1 MEKAFVVRQPIYRG
15 DLTLFAY
22 ELLFRNNE
30 LNNAAFTNGD
40 QATAQVLLD
49 TFMEIGL
56 DRVVGPNLA
65 FVNVT
70 RNFLLSDYCSLLPK
84 DRLVIQLPG
93 DTIPD
98 APLLDSVSRFS
109 KEGYLIALDNF
120 RYSEWLRPLLA
131 HIDIVKFDIQAVDKE
146 VIGKQIELLRQ
157 FELRLSANN
166 VETQEDFEYCKGLG
180 FDYYQ
185 GSFICKPQTVS
196 EDKIPANRMA
206 ALRLLAKLQDPK
218 LTTDQLAECVAQDVA
233 LSYKLIRYVNSAMHA
248 LPREVASIRHAI
260 VLVGTRRISN
270 WAGLILYG
278 QMDDKPSEL
287 MTTAIVRARMCQEL
301 ALSSKQNNA
310 EQFFTVGLFSVLDAL
325 LGRSMADA
333 LELLPLAQD
342 LKDALVHHQGLLGSA
357 LHCVMAYERGD
368 WDQAQCGDITQ
379 ETIYDCYVNAL
390 EWTRRTMQELGLKPD
405 LNAQE
410 TVRRRS
416 EAKLKLQQ
424 FATEQDQR
432 IKQAEEEARKN
443 VTRVLLARF
452 DLEFQRLSLE
462 FEEKQQQAIAS
473 AGEAANMR
481 FKDALA
487 EAERA
492 RENLKHD
499 LDSAAQRWEIE
510 RQQLQEEK
518 TAAETRVQQVLAEAR
533 QELES
538 REQNTMEGFEAERRD
553 LNQKIAKLEAEAA
566 SSAILQ
572 EEFRDAS
579 ARWQTERERLES
591 RQPVQA
597 SSVST
602 VSSVN
607 SSEAV
612 TAEIARI
619 GPLLVE
625 ISQKI
630 DDPATDLSSQI
641 RLNRELSVME
651 AYLKGLRY
659 SLGESQLTT

>member
-1 MEKAFVVRQPIYRG
+1 
-15 DLTLFAY
+15 
-22 ELLFRNNE
+22 
-30 LNNAAFTNGD
+30 
-40 QATAQVLLD
+40 
-49 TFMEIGL
+49 
-56 DRVVGPNLA
+56 
-65 FVNVT
+65 
-70 RNFLLSDYCSLLPK
+70 
-84 DRLVIQLPG
+84 
-93 DTIPD
+93 
-98 APLLDSVSRFS
+98 
-109 KEGYLIALDNF
+109 
-120 RYSEWLRPLLA
+120 
-131 HIDIVKFDIQAVDKE
+131 
-146 VIGKQIELLRQ
+146 
-157 FELRLSANN
+157 
-166 VETQEDFEYCKGLG
+166 
-180 FDYYQ
+180 
-185 GSFICKPQTVS
+185 
-196 EDKIPANRMA
+196 
-206 ALRLLAKLQDPK
+206 
-218 LTTDQLAECVAQDVA
+218 
-233 LSYKLIRYVNSAMHA
+233 
-248 LPREVASIRHAI
+248 
-260 VLVGTRRISN
+260 
-270 WAGLILYG
+270 
-278 QMDDKPSEL
+278 
-287 MTTAIVRARMCQEL
+287 
-301 ALSSKQNNA
+301 
-310 EQFFTVGLFSVLDAL
+310 
-325 LGRSMADA
+325 MADA

-357 LHCVMAYERGD
+357 LHCVMAYERGE

-518 TAAETRVQQVLAEAR
+518 TAAETRVQQAVA
-533 QELES
+533 
-538 REQNTMEGFEAERRD
+538 EGFEAERQV

-566 SSAILQ
+566 SSTILQ
-572 EEFRDAS
+572 EEFREAS
-579 ARWQTERERLES
+579 ARWQAERERLES
-591 RQPVQA
+591 SQPAQPNTL
-597 SSVST
+597 ST
-602 VSSVN
+602 GN

-619 GPLLVE
+619 EPLLVE

-630 DDPATDLSSQI
+630 DDPTSDLSSQI

-659 SLGESQLTT
+659 SLHESPACLE